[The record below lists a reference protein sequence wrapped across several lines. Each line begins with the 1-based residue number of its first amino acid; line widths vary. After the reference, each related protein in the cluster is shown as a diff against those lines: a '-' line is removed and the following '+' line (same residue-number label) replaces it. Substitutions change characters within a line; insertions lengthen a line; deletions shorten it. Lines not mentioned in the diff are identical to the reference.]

1 MAAFDDHPLVIIGS
15 LVVVLTGILTG
26 AYVRMNSV
34 EQGVHH
40 EIGENRESIDKLTT
54 AMDLIRESI
63 ERQTEAETHRGDRE
77 KERDDFWIQLDIEQT
92 ERLNDSLEALK
103 AQVALLTQITAGLY
117 DSQGQQ

>member
-1 MAAFDDHPLVIIGS
+1 MARFDDHPLVIVSS
-15 LVVVLTGILTG
+15 LVVILTGILTG
-26 AYVRMNSV
+26 AYVRMNSI

-40 EIGENRESIDKLTT
+40 EIENNRESIDKLTT
-54 AMDLIRESI
+54 AMDLIRDSI
-63 ERQTEAETHRGDRE
+63 KSQTEAETHRGDRE

-117 DSQGQQ
+117 ESK